1 MATLS
6 TTLTFS
12 SSDATSDTLKVT
24 NTDSLTIGEPA
35 VNIARASI
43 ETASATNIITTSNT
57 AITYVYIK
65 NTDSTNF
72 VTVKIDAGTDFAIL
86 SAGEFMLI
94 PMKGGVGLEVQA
106 DTAACI
112 VEYGYWTKA

>member
-24 NTDSLTIGEPA
+24 NTDTLTIGEPA

-43 ETASATNIITTSNT
+43 ATGAATNIITTANA
-57 AITYVYIK
+57 AITYVYLK
-65 NTDSTNF
+65 NTDTSNF
-72 VTVKIDAGTDFAIL
+72 VTVKIDAGTDFAVL
-86 SAGEFMLI
+86 SAGEFMLL

-106 DTAACI
+106 DTGACI